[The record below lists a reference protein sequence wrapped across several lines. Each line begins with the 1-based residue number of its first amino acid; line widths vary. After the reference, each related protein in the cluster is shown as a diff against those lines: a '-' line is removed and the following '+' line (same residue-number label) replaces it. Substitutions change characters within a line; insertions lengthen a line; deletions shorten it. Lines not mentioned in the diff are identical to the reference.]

1 MRLSFKQLKHLSVET
16 RSGTFL
22 GHVHELTIDATGQ
35 MILQYTV
42 RTSLIDR
49 HEYLI
54 HREQVISVSEKKMIV
69 DDGVKKATEQP
80 PAVEPLEVVPK
91 SASLGRQA

>member
-1 MRLSFKQLKHLSVET
+1 MSR
-16 RSGTFL
+16 
-22 GHVHELTIDATGQ
+22 LTIDATGQ

-54 HREQVISVSEKKMIV
+54 HREQVISVSEKMIV
-69 DDGVKKATEQP
+69 DDGVKATEQP